1 MHRILLAVSILPVLL
16 LPAAAQES
24 GARAAP
30 ADVFDRHDGFWLRRA
45 AQQSKPV
52 PAVTEAASRQWKR
65 LPGTEGPTLVV
76 KTDQG
81 NWAKLELDWGYRR
94 GPKGLLRVLMLV
106 RFQTY
111 RAGQDQQVVA
121 RGRQRML
128 FPGFEF
134 DLDLGQV
141 VPSGLGGDLRLSASG
156 QLQPAGGAQ
165 LFPWQRS
172 WLPETS
178 GQEYDPLDHPEVRVR
193 DFQGTWLLDAD
204 GRRRGR
210 LQLSVDQRGSVL
222 GRFVS
227 QQTGTAF
234 EAIGKVQA
242 ATPHRLRLLIKFAN
256 SEQTFDL
263 YLWTAGKRIMAGTT
277 QLQGQR
283 YGVVARR
290 LVPDRKN
297 AAGR

>member
-1 MHRILLAVSILPVLL
+1 MRWLFLLSMVSIGIAPPLLAQQP
-16 LPAAAQES
+16 P
-24 GARAAP
+24 G
-30 ADVFDRHDGFWLRRA
+30 DVFDRHDGFWLRQA
-45 AQQSKPV
+45 ARQAKQTKGV
-52 PAVTEAASRQWKR
+52 DEALARRWKR
-65 LPGTEGPTLVV
+65 LAGTEGATLIV

-81 NWAKLELDWGYRR
+81 NWAKMELDWGYRL

-111 RAGQDQQVVA
+111 RAGQPQQVLA
-121 RGRQRML
+121 RGSQRML
-128 FPGFEF
+128 FSGFEF

-141 VPSGLGGDLRLSASG
+141 VPAGLGGDVRFTSQGRLE
-156 QLQPAGGAQ
+156 PAAGAV
-165 LFPWQRS
+165 LYPWQQS
-172 WLPETS
+172 ALPPANPD
-178 GQEYDPLDHPEVRVR
+178 QYDPLDHPEVRVR

-210 LQLSVDQRGSVL
+210 LELTVDQRGSVQ

-256 SEQTFDL
+256 SEQMFDL
-263 YLWTAGKRIMAGTT
+263 YLWTAGKQTMAGTT
-277 QLQGQR
+277 ELQGQR

-290 LVPDRKN
+290 IKPQ
-297 AAGR
+297 

>member
-1 MHRILLAVSILPVLL
+1 MRWLL
-16 LPAAAQES
+16 LLSLVSVWAASPILAQQTS
-24 GARAAP
+24 G
-30 ADVFDRHDGFWLRRA
+30 DLFDRHDGFWLQQVARQAQKAAAVDESQTRA
-45 AQQSKPV
+45 
-52 PAVTEAASRQWKR
+52 WKR
-65 LPGTEGPTLVV
+65 LPGVEGATLVV

-81 NWAKLELDWGYRR
+81 NWAKVELDWGYRR

-111 RAGQDQQVVA
+111 QSGQPQQVLA
-121 RGRQRML
+121 RGSQRML

-141 VPSGLGGDLRLSASG
+141 VPAGTGGDVRLTAQG
-156 QLQPAGGAQ
+156 RLEPVGGAV
-165 LFPWQRS
+165 LYPWRHS
-172 WLPETS
+172 VLPPADPDK
-178 GQEYDPLDHPEVRVR
+178 YDPLDHPEVRVR

-210 LQLSVDQRGSVL
+210 LELVVDQRGSVQ

-256 SEQTFDL
+256 SEQMFDL
-263 YLWTAGKRIMAGTT
+263 YLWTAGKQTMAGTT

-290 LVPDRKN
+290 VKPR
-297 AAGR
+297 